1 MGKNSF
7 SKSGGVVRLFK
18 AFKYSMHGFANAL
31 KNEAAFRQD
40 CMLVAAALIS
50 LIFFDVSQTGFC
62 LVLGASALLLITEL
76 LNSAVEE
83 TVNICAPEFHP
94 LAKRAKDM
102 GSAAVFC
109 ALVNLVAI
117 WAIVTL
123 L

>member
-1 MGKNSF
+1 M
-7 SKSGGVVRLFK
+7 RLFK

-40 CMLVAAALIS
+40 CMLAAAALVS
-50 LIFFDVSQTGFC
+50 LPFFDVSKTGAC
-62 LVLGASALLLITEL
+62 LVLGAAALLLITEL

-83 TVNICAPEFHP
+83 TANICAPEFHP

-109 ALVNLVAI
+109 ALVNLIAI
-117 WAIVTL
+117 WTIATL